1 MKRSLISSLVVLA
14 GAASAMAQSEPV
26 RVLKGSPDRPLAHA
40 EQPAEKS
47 EKSSSSLTMMQS
59 DGTNTFKV
67 TIVDGE
73 VQSAEV
79 DGKPVPKDRI
89 RQRDGTVEFLDDKG
103 NVEHTMK
110 LNIGFTG
117 RAINRG
123 SGRGGGGEAFGG
135 GGAGGRGG
143 RGGQNFIEFAPRFEP
158 PKVMLGVTMT
168 TADETTLKRLGVE
181 RETGVFIDSVID
193 GLPASKGGLE
203 PNDLIVEA
211 DGKSP
216 LTEQDLRGIL
226 KSKNPGD
233 EIKFKVFRKG
243 ESKDVTVKLEAYEGE
258 KLGRANPFAGDI
270 FVPGMEERWMQ
281 LPGGFQWE
289 GGFDE
294 ESIQKAIEEAVKQLK
309 ANGQDFEKIKENAL
323 VELERALNELKSH
336 KDEFKG
342 LAEAFRQRVGDS
354 VPRVRI
360 MDDRGVLTPAAPTA
374 PTAPTTP
381 ANPSANAQLDRIAEQ
396 LERLNTRLDELE
408 KRLEKK

>member
-79 DGKPVPKDRI
+79 DGKSVPKDRI

-117 RAINRG
+117 RANSRW
-123 SGRGGGGEAFGG
+123 SGRGGGNNAFGE

-143 RGGQNFIEFAPRFEP
+143 RGGGGAQNLIEIAPRVEP

-233 EIKFKVFRKG
+233 EVKFKVFRKG

-258 KLGRANPFAGDI
+258 KLGHANPFAEGVEI
-270 FVPGMEERWMQ
+270 PGMEERWMQ
-281 LPGGFQWE
+281 LPGGFRWE

-360 MDDRGVLTPAAPTA
+360 MDDRGVLTPAAPA
-374 PTAPTTP
+374 AP

>member
-79 DGKPVPKDRI
+79 DGKSVPKDRI

-117 RAINRG
+117 RANSRW
-123 SGRGGGGEAFGG
+123 SGRGGGNNAFGD
-135 GGAGGRGG
+135 GGAGGRGA
-143 RGGQNFIEFAPRFEP
+143 QNLIEIAPRFEP

-181 RETGVFIDSVID
+181 RQTGVFIDSVID

-211 DGKSP
+211 DGRSP
-216 LTEQDLRGIL
+216 LTEQDLRDIL

-258 KLGRANPFAGDI
+258 KLGRANPPAEGI
-270 FVPGMEERWMQ
+270 FVPGMDEGWME
-281 LPGGFQWE
+281 LPGGFRWE

-342 LAEAFRQRVGDS
+342 LAEAFRQKVGDS

-360 MDDRGVLTPAAPTA
+360 MDNRGVLTPAAPA
-374 PTAPTTP
+374 AP